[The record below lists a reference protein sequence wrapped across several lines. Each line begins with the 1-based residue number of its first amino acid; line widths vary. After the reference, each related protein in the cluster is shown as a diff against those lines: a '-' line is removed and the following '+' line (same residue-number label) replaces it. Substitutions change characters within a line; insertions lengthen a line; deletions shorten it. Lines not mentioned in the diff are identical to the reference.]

1 MNYSLLKQICSIHS
15 PSGNEGA
22 KKAFLINY
30 INENKHLWS
39 VEPQIIDGEEF
50 QDSFLL
56 VFGKPRTAIFAHL
69 DTIGFTVRYDNKLV
83 PIGGPEVETG
93 FELVGRDTK
102 GEIETKMVYDEET
115 HYLTI
120 DFNRPIDRGTEL
132 VFKCN
137 FRETDEY
144 VQSCYLDNSLGILNA
159 LEVAKTLKDGVI
171 CFSCFEETGGG
182 SVPFLSKYI
191 YENYKIKHALI
202 SDITWLTE
210 GVIGNE
216 GVVVSMRD
224 KNIPRRSFIDKIIAL
239 TEESGIPFQL
249 EVEASG
255 SSDGRE
261 VHHSPYP
268 IDWVFIGAG
277 EENVHSPNEKVF
289 KKDFEGMVNL
299 YKYLMEKL

>member
-1 MNYSLLKQICSIHS
+1 MNYTLLKQICSIHS

-30 INENKHLWS
+30 INENKHLWGVS
-39 VEPQIIDGEEF
+39 PQIIDGEEF

-93 FELVGRDTK
+93 FELVGRDAK
-102 GEIETKMVYDEET
+102 GEIDTKMIYDEEA
-115 HYLTI
+115 HYLTV
-120 DFNRPIDRGTEL
+120 DFNRPIERGTEL

-137 FRETDEY
+137 FRETEEY

-182 SVPFLSKYI
+182 SVPFLVKYI

-224 KNIPRRSFIDKIIAL
+224 KNIPRRSFINKIIAL
-239 TEESGIPFQL
+239 TEESGITFQL

-299 YKYLMEKL
+299 YKFLMEKL

>member
-144 VQSCYLDNSLGILNA
+144 VQSCYLDNSLGIFNA

-182 SVPFLSKYI
+182 SVPFLAKYI

-299 YKYLMEKL
+299 YKFLMEKL